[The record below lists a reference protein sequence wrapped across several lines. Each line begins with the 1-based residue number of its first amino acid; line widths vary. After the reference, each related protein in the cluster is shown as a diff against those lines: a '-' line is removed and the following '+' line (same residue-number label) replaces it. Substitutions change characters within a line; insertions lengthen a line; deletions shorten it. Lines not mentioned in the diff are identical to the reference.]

1 MEDKG
6 LGVYA
11 VYDYI
16 GLDGEITITSL
27 KHTYYTPDTMI
38 LFLNEYLSL
47 KERNEIVHK
56 LPNIYK

>member
-16 GLDGEITITSL
+16 GLNGEITTTSL
-27 KHTYYTPDTMI
+27 KHTYYTPATMI
-38 LFLNEYLSL
+38 LFLNKYLTL
-47 KERNEIVHK
+47 KERNEIVHGK
-56 LPNIYK
+56 NK